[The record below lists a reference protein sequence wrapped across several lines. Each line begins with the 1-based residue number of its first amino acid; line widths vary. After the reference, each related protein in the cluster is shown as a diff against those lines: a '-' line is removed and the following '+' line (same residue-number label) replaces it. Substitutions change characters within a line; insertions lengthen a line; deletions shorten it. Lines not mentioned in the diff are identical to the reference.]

1 MEKNILEGIKDPKFV
16 ETLQSVIA
24 EVENE
29 RKSREKTAG
38 SHGNRLKSTP
48 LLRILEEG
56 KLNTDFLFS
65 EFEKIANK
73 ESSLPAGQRKVVRDI
88 VLVAA
93 RRTVLI
99 KQAERARK
107 IEAKA
112 NARVE
117 AEEKAKE
124 ENRNTK

>member
-1 MEKNILEGIKDPKFV
+1 MEGTKDPKFV
-16 ETLQSVIA
+16 ETLQSVIT
-24 EVENE
+24 EVESE
-29 RKSREKTAG
+29 RKNHEETAG
-38 SHGNRLKSTP
+38 RHGNRLKTTP
-48 LLRILEEG
+48 LLRLMEEG
-56 KLNTDFLFS
+56 KLNTAFLFS

-73 ESSLPAGQRKVVRDI
+73 ESNLPAGQRKVVRDI

-99 KQAERARK
+99 KQEERARK

-124 ENRNTK
+124 ENRNTKQP